1 MFFKLNKFD
10 IYFYF
15 IFFKNMTGSVKI
27 IIGSMF
33 SGKSTEVIR
42 LIDRYKLLKK
52 NVLAINHTLDD
63 RYDKNK
69 IVTHNKVKKDC
80 LSVSELMP
88 LLNTVDY
95 IKSDVVVIEEAQF
108 FKDLFNFVVKSSD
121 ENNKIVVVAGLD
133 GNYKR
138 EPFGDILNLIP
149 YAESVIKL
157 HALCMKCGDGTKASF
172 TKRINTDNE
181 EILIG
186 STEEYVPVCRKHY
199 LE

>member
-10 IYFYF
+10 IFFYF

-108 FKDLFNFVVKSSD
+108 FKDLFKFVVKSSD

-172 TKRINTDNE
+172 TKRINKDNE